1 MINIS
6 IIINMKVK
14 YNFHVVQRYG
24 MYTIQKMI
32 FAASLHKS
40 RSLVGECTVYWKRKH
55 RIFLCAAAS
64 FQHTF
69 AHFAYRIHF
78 PVISLT
84 LRLATGL

>member
-1 MINIS
+1 
-6 IIINMKVK
+6 
-14 YNFHVVQRYG
+14 

-40 RSLVGECTVYWKRKH
+40 RSLVGECTVYWKRKR

-69 AHFAYRIHF
+69 VYFAYRIHF
-78 PVISLT
+78 PVIFLA
-84 LRLATGL
+84 LQLATGL